1 MTREDSPSD
10 DARDEPEDVGGFR
23 FGMADGSGDPEG
35 DRGGATDSR
44 SFLGFDFGRWLRETD
59 VRPSTTT
66 KPDPAETTDADV
78 ARETAEAAPTFEGFD
93 FAQWMADADV
103 GPRKPPEEPRVVGAT
118 PTADR
123 AGVSGLLAALPFA
136 GSAPEDTYEG
146 GFDFA
151 EWLGE
156 GDADLYEPVD
166 VEPTATTAATPT
178 PEASATATAAA
189 GGSGGFGETPE
200 FPGPPGGGIS
210 DTPPVK
216 LAALALFTAALVAV
230 ALTAA
235 GAIAPLGPADGF
247 GSAGGGDGGGAQ
259 EQPVGTNNSTAT
271 DTDDQTPQD
280 TPTSTPTDSGS
291 ATPEPT
297 ATPTATPTPEPTP
310 SETAT
315 PTESSTETP
324 TETETATPTPT
335 ENGSDDGSGG
345 LLDPIFGGSSSSSSD
360 DSLIDL

>member
-10 DARDEPEDVGGFR
+10 DARDEPEDVGGFK
-23 FGMADGSGDPEG
+23 FGMADGSGDPE
-35 DRGGATDSR
+35 DDAGATDSR
-44 SFLGFDFGRWLRETD
+44 NFLGFDFGRWLRETN
-59 VRPSTTT
+59 VRPSTETE
-66 KPDPAETTDADV
+66 PEPVETTDADV
-78 ARETAEAAPTFEGFD
+78 AGGAADAGPTFEGFD
-93 FAQWMADADV
+93 FRQWMADEDV
-103 GPRKPPEEPRVVGAT
+103 GPRKPPENPRVVGAT

-123 AGVSGLLAALPFA
+123 SGLSGLLAALPFA
-136 GSAPEDTYEG
+136 GSTPEDTYEG

-156 GDADLYEPVD
+156 GDADFYEPVD
-166 VEPTATTAATPT
+166 VEPATTTATSTRT
-178 PEASATATAAA
+178 PEPSATATAAAA

-200 FPGPPGGGIS
+200 FPGPTGGGIS

-235 GAIAPLGPADGF
+235 GAIAPLGPANGF
-247 GSAGGGDGGGAQ
+247 GSPGGGDGAQ

-271 DTDDQTPQD
+271 DTDEQTPQD
-280 TPTSTPTDSGS
+280 TPTSTPTET
-291 ATPEPT
+291 AAPTPEPT
-297 ATPTATPTPEPTP
+297 STPTPEPTP

-315 PTESSTETP
+315 PAETATETP
-324 TETETATPTPT
+324 TETATPTPT

-345 LLDPIFGGSSSSSSD
+345 ILDPIFGGSSSSSD